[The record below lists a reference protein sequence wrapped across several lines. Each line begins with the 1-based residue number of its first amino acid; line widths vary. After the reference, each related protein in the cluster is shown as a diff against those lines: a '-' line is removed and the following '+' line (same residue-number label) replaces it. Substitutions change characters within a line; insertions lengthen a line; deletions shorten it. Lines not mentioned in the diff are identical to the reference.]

1 MNDHGKSQDD
11 KAQQAEQAHELTEQ
25 LNLLKAVDRR
35 ITPQHVAKRF
45 RELLSE
51 IEDDNPPHAPA
62 PDVQPPGILA
72 QPAGLAPKP
81 RVLLLIDLDS
91 VSHGL
96 ADGTPHGRA
105 SDQDVQLC
113 LDVVQATARALD
125 PQARVRG
132 AASSATA
139 AHHVDVLTA
148 SGNNQW
154 LIRRG
159 LDGADQAL
167 LEEMNN
173 LIGAATRPARKR
185 AARPADLV
193 ILVGQDHVYAP
204 TVRRLR
210 LLGIPTWLIVPGR
223 LVAAQL
229 YACSSAVS
237 LLGRDTPDL
246 TTGRQL
252 TPPPQLAAVLV
263 GSR

>member
-1 MNDHGKSQDD
+1 MNDYGKPQNDM
-11 KAQQAEQAHELTEQ
+11 AQQDEQAHELIEQ

-45 RELLSE
+45 LELLSD
-51 IEDDNPPHAPA
+51 IEDDNPPPAPA
-62 PDVQPPGILA
+62 PDEQLPRILA
-72 QPAGLAPKP
+72 KPAALAQST
-81 RVLLLIDLDS
+81 RVLQLVDLDS

-96 ADGTPHGRA
+96 ADDTPHGRA

-125 PQARVRG
+125 PQARVRC

-154 LIRRG
+154 LVRRG
-159 LDGADQAL
+159 LGGADQAL
-167 LEEMNN
+167 LEEMSD
-173 LIGAATRPARKR
+173 LIDACLIATRPGRKR

-193 ILVGQDHVYAP
+193 ILVGQDHIYAP
-204 TVRRLR
+204 AVRRLR

-223 LVAAQL
+223 LVAAPL

-237 LLGRDTPDL
+237 FLGRDTPDL
-246 TTGRQL
+246 TTALLQVAPATDGK
-252 TPPPQLAAVLV
+252 
-263 GSR
+263 